1 MNKYILNFNFNIMK
15 TNKTK
20 LIIMASAMIF
30 AGLFTSCG
38 DDDSVV
44 IPVDFTELSSA
55 ITEAATLIT
64 STNEGTA
71 EGNYQR
77 GSQDVL
83 QIAIDAAQ
91 AIVTDGTAT
100 QEQVDNAVV
109 AINLAIADYGTKI
122 IEAID
127 PTNLSAHW
135 TFDEG
140 TGTSVADF
148 SGNGLTGTFMT
159 GHADMGGAGLGG
171 GEPAWA
177 ADRYG
182 NANKAIA
189 FDKGAWIEV
198 PYNAAI
204 NPSEIT
210 ISVWVKA
217 NIISGNNRFLGLHSW
232 NGYKFQLQDTPKSFF
247 TAATVDDGIYDRDT
261 DPILDVDTW
270 YNLAVTFGGGKMT
283 FYINGEQGT
292 EWDTPGALAPVTGH
306 NLAIGVGSSQYAD
319 VDTNYDVDKII
330 PVAWGGFF
338 NGTMDELRIYKTV
351 LSASQIATIYE
362 VEKP

>member
-1 MNKYILNFNFNIMK
+1 MIMK
-15 TNKTK
+15 KNKTK
-20 LIIMASAMIF
+20 LIIMASAILF
-30 AGLFTSCG
+30 AALFASCG
-38 DDDSVV
+38 DDDPIV
-44 IPVDFTELSSA
+44 IPVDFTALSAS
-55 ITEAATLIT
+55 ITTATTLIAST
-64 STNEGTA
+64 SEGTA

-77 GSQDVL
+77 GSQDIL
-83 QIAIDAAQ
+83 QNAINAAQ
-91 AIVTDGTAT
+91 AIVTAGTAT

-109 AINLAIADYGTKI
+109 AIDLAVADYEAKI
-122 IEAID
+122 ITAID
-127 PTNLSAHW
+127 PANLSGHW

-140 TGTSVADF
+140 TGTSVTDY

-159 GHADMGGAGLGG
+159 GHADMGGEGLGG

-177 ADRYG
+177 TDRYG
-182 NANKAIA
+182 NENKAIA

-217 NIISGNNRFLGLHSW
+217 NTIFGNNRFLGLHSW

-247 TAATVDDGIYDRDT
+247 TAATVADGIYDRDT
-261 DPILDVDTW
+261 DPILAVDTW

-292 EWDTPGALAPVTGH
+292 QWDTPGTMAPVTGH
-306 NLAIGVGSSQYAD
+306 NLAIGVGSSNYAD
-319 VDTNYDVDKII
+319 VDTNYDADKII

-338 NGTMDELRIYKTV
+338 NGTIDELRIYKSV
-351 LSASQIATIYE
+351 LTAAQIATIYE